1 MLRRISFL
9 LVVVLSA
16 AIFAVGQ
23 TNPPSITLDE
33 LLAKNLKAHGGA
45 DKLSAVKSV
54 RMKGALEYA
63 PGAELAMTIDI
74 QRPDKVHYD
83 FTLQGMT
90 QMQGFD
96 GNVGWG
102 NDPFSGKRDAEPLG
116 EDDLKDIQEQAF
128 FGFGLSAYK
137 DKGFKLE
144 YIGTEPVEGSDAYK
158 VKVSLTNGDEIYYYL
173 DTDYFLEIREEVKRK
188 VRGAEREIDTSIGN
202 YKEVAG
208 LQFPFYFETGTKGNP
223 NTQKISIEK
232 IDINPAGMDELR
244 FKMPE
249 KKTAAP
255 PAQKPEKKAA
265 ANE

>member
-1 MLRRISFL
+1 MLRRSSIPLFL
-9 LVVVLSA
+9 LLSA
-16 AIFAVGQ
+16 AFACAQ
-23 TNPPSITLDE
+23 SAPTITLDD
-33 LLAKNLKAHGGA
+33 LLARNLKAHGGA
-45 DKLSAVKSV
+45 ERLNAVKTV
-54 RMKGALEYA
+54 RMTGALEYA
-63 PGAELAMTIDI
+63 PGSELALTIDI
-74 QRPDKVHYD
+74 QRPEKVHFDY
-83 FTLQGMT
+83 TLQGVT
-90 QMQGFD
+90 QMQGYD
-96 GNVGWG
+96 GKTGWG

-116 EDDLKDIQEQAF
+116 EDDLKDIQEQAY

-144 YIGTEPVEGSDAYK
+144 YIGLEPVEGSDAYK
-158 VKVSLTNGDEIYYYL
+158 VKITLDNGDEIYYYL

-223 NTQKISIEK
+223 NTQKTSIDK
-232 IDINPAGMDELR
+232 IEVNPPSIDESR

-249 KKTAAP
+249 KKPAAQ

-265 ANE
+265 SHE